1 MSSSTLSMV
10 SCVLMFL
17 ILHHTKESEAV
28 EVCSFTD
35 QLPGKCGNDGSNKC
49 VNAMQKKALLP
60 EVKVARFCD
69 RDMRVC
75 DGADEMAPFKY
86 IKTLERKSEIYDEKL
101 LFICFYSFVILDIFP
116 KKTTN
121 SARGKR
127 CSLSCAS
134 GKRCANTLT

>member
-17 ILHHTKESEAV
+17 ILHHTK

-60 EVKVARFCD
+60 EVKVRCA
-69 RDMRVC
+69 
-75 DGADEMAPFKY
+75 
-86 IKTLERKSEIYDEKL
+86 
-101 LFICFYSFVILDIFP
+101 CFDHPTVILGR
-116 KKTTN
+116 KKHICN
-121 SARGKR
+121 CRQD
-127 CSLSCAS
+127 C
-134 GKRCANTLT
+134 